1 MPCAAGTMASAATLN
16 LVLATIAIELIA
28 FIAYRLIRHRHVV
41 GLDVYANLLAA
52 AALIGAAGEAPH
64 HCIVAHDRPGDMV
77 GGAENGQRTAS
88 GHVDLRAE
96 LVVHLW
102 DQVVKKTLL

>member
-1 MPCAAGTMASAATLN
+1 MASAATLN

-52 AALIGAAGEAPH
+52 AALIGAAQCLMSAAARGYAALCLVISLLSH
-64 HCIVAHDRPGDMV
+64 LVA
-77 GGAENGQRTAS
+77 
-88 GHVDLRAE
+88 LRLRWQGLPAAR
-96 LVVHLW
+96 H
-102 DQVVKKTLL
+102 

>member
-1 MPCAAGTMASAATLN
+1 MASAATLN

-52 AALIGAAGEAPH
+52 AALIGAAPLMIMERERRPSE
-64 HCIVAHDRPGDMV
+64 CSSSRDRARPV
-77 GGAENGQRTAS
+77 
-88 GHVDLRAE
+88 
-96 LVVHLW
+96 
-102 DQVVKKTLL
+102 